1 MKTSDIIKALEDGK
15 SVRANNSVYTDLYE
29 VMRLW
34 SSTLVND
41 PDYFTII
48 EPKKTVKYEAW
59 ENNFR
64 ELRFYSRT
72 PYNSEDGWRRVEAA
86 DKEYEV

>member
-59 ENNFR
+59 EDAAG
-64 ELRFYSRT
+64 ELSHYSRA
-72 PYNSEDGWRRVEAA
+72 PYCSEGWKRVKAA